1 MGNAQSIEAP
11 RRTRASQKLSKPKTG
26 NHATAGLLSPSSFS
40 YSSRR
45 LSSAQLPNP
54 PAAPS
59 LPVVSTPTTSS
70 AVEGSGAFVR
80 RADSGASLHSSPS
93 LPRESRRRS
102 LFRSRSSRAVADSL
116 EPSHNAAASGAW
128 IVDRFT
134 RTNSMTYESAIA
146 HYGHVGPDNW
156 PFEPESRTSWNYNLS
171 SYEAKRLLNLDE
183 QPGLERVAAMAE
195 NKMTVITETTWK
207 SSNPAQPPSALIT
220 RTSSDASLCM
230 PVRRR
235 SIVQTPGVATRSNSV
250 RDLPPLPQLNFRHSH
265 PPTPSLSRQ
274 PSVESYRSGI
284 RSMPPPIQDPD
295 AQPRAVTPCED
306 KYLSIGAFKL
316 GSLRITN
323 GSPSTVTSENQR
335 SQKEERSSAGNDA
348 PQDGYFSGAQ
358 GRETCVTSTAATR
371 DLPQSPPFLPEISRS
386 PPWSPIQSD
395 LASPSLQTT
404 SKVTALEDKLFD
416 DEAQPEY
423 SSPEVLDI
431 RLDPN
436 AKPLRP
442 PLERDTGSTIT
453 RTDSGFVSTSSP
465 TTEAPHKPL
474 AKADSGYSSNVS
486 LRSFQ
491 AGPQASENQV
501 IPVSVDKQLS
511 QSSSH
516 QDTRVDS
523 EPLGLGQTEISY
535 PEMPGRESPPPPVP
549 PKDIASRQPRLSAVA
564 STGVSARGLV
574 DENRTNSPKTTRQV
588 PNPRISIPAVGR
600 GPLSPGSLLQS
611 PGSIKSS
618 TSDNSS
624 RALSIGGG
632 SQRPGRLQRLISGA
646 RRSVAGPP
654 TVHATHAVEQST
666 IPPVPREVENK
677 LQEHARRF
685 PTAAKRLALKPR
697 ASLDTLKTIFSM
709 GSMEARLDAVNSRKT
724 VPAVAESDIKAGAWK
739 QTLNSVPASI
749 ANVAAHV
756 IPRKPISRKPV
767 PVRQDSAKEGDQE
780 ASGSRGNG
788 VRSAMPASPVDSNS
802 SLRSPKPRGRTV
814 SLTSFPGERGTQ
826 LRRPASD
833 FDLARST
840 LDLPSPPLPSPVAKA
855 MSAESKARTSRPVT
869 AARRPESL
877 RIPPPLR
884 PRSSTASLTRKDSR
898 DSIQSYAAMQTLA
911 SKTSVDS
918 LRSYASSQPG
928 VGNSSV
934 HSRLPSVVSMDP
946 RRLQSFRQR
955 HSPQSPPY
963 DSPNWEV
970 QTENGMVRS
979 RSQTSA
985 ASGSRRNSI
994 SSVHSEGIYRPVSI
1008 QEWQFRAAQQQP
1020 LRHRA
1025 SYDGYSYQQRFPQRG
1040 YPPSM
1045 SNGYTAPV
1053 KPAYDPRSRRQLDAA
1068 ATWSRSQVDAAA
1080 GQWYQDGRLPPYAP
1094 VPRGHYRNRSVGAWS
1109 VYGVNPPYRV
1119 LHSYN
1124 SPAYR
1129 NVPIWG

>member
-156 PFEPESRTSWNYNLS
+156 PFEPGSRTSWNYNLS
-171 SYEAKRLLNLDE
+171 SYEAKRLLNLYE

-453 RTDSGFVSTSSP
+453 RTD
-465 TTEAPHKPL
+465 
-474 AKADSGYSSNVS
+474 N
-486 LRSFQ
+486 
-491 AGPQASENQV
+491 
-501 IPVSVDKQLS
+501 
-511 QSSSH
+511 
-516 QDTRVDS
+516 
-523 EPLGLGQTEISY
+523 
-535 PEMPGRESPPPPVP
+535 
-549 PKDIASRQPRLSAVA
+549 
-564 STGVSARGLV
+564 
-574 DENRTNSPKTTRQV
+574 
-588 PNPRISIPAVGR
+588 
-600 GPLSPGSLLQS
+600 
-611 PGSIKSS
+611 
-618 TSDNSS
+618 
-624 RALSIGGG
+624 
-632 SQRPGRLQRLISGA
+632 
-646 RRSVAGPP
+646 
-654 TVHATHAVEQST
+654 
-666 IPPVPREVENK
+666 
-677 LQEHARRF
+677 
-685 PTAAKRLALKPR
+685 
-697 ASLDTLKTIFSM
+697 
-709 GSMEARLDAVNSRKT
+709 
-724 VPAVAESDIKAGAWK
+724 
-739 QTLNSVPASI
+739 
-749 ANVAAHV
+749 
-756 IPRKPISRKPV
+756 
-767 PVRQDSAKEGDQE
+767 
-780 ASGSRGNG
+780 
-788 VRSAMPASPVDSNS
+788 
-802 SLRSPKPRGRTV
+802 
-814 SLTSFPGERGTQ
+814 
-826 LRRPASD
+826 
-833 FDLARST
+833 
-840 LDLPSPPLPSPVAKA
+840 
-855 MSAESKARTSRPVT
+855 
-869 AARRPESL
+869 
-877 RIPPPLR
+877 
-884 PRSSTASLTRKDSR
+884 SR